1 MNNEQRTTSMNHTP
15 GPWLVDFESDEFD
28 SKQSRLRIIDGSES
42 SMGHP
47 QGPLV
52 LADLNVCAFAPHM
65 DEPLANARLI
75 AAAPELLRALE
86 LGLRNIEDIESNDEL
101 NEHER
106 AFADAARAAI
116 SKAKGGAK

>member
-1 MNNEQRTTSMNHTP
+1 MNNEQRTMSMNHTP

-28 SKQSRLRIIDGSES
+28 SKQSRLRIVDGSES

-75 AAAPELLRALE
+75 AAAPELLTALE
-86 LGLRNIEDIESNDEL
+86 GLVSDWERVTGRSLPDD
-101 NEHER
+101 HE
-106 AFADAARAAI
+106 AKAAI
-116 SKAKGGAK
+116 AKARGGVK